1 MERIPQ
7 PNEIYQHFKGNLYRV
22 VTLAKHADT
31 GERMVIYQALYG
43 DFEIWARPLR
53 EFTGRVDER
62 KHPEAAGR
70 QRFTLLPQIM
80 GQDGLKPPAAGKPE
94 QAAPAGEEPSQSPSA
109 GGNPALAREQMPA
122 ASDLPEDAAG
132 RDLTAAGTE
141 EASGLAVP
149 PSGPAAPPSD
159 EEEPALDPMLMAFL
173 DADSYEEKLAIFT
186 DMRGRITDD
195 MLTTM
200 AVALDIDLKEG
211 ELMERYEELKNC
223 IVMLEKYEC
232 NRLR

>member
-1 MERIPQ
+1 MEKIPQ

-31 GERMVIYQALYG
+31 GERMVVYQALYG

-80 GQDGLKPPAAGKPE
+80 GQDGLNPPAAGAK
-94 QAAPAGEEPSQSPSA
+94 
-109 GGNPALAREQMPA
+109 
-122 ASDLPEDAAG
+122 
-132 RDLTAAGTE
+132 
-141 EASGLAVP
+141 EA
-149 PSGPAAPPSD
+149 SGPAAPPSG

>member
-1 MERIPQ
+1 MEKIPQ

-53 EFTGRVDER
+53 EFNGRVDER

-80 GQDGLKPPAAGKPE
+80 GQDGLKPPAGEKPEQSPLAGEKPEQSPLAAGKPEQSVPAGEKPE
-94 QAAPAGEEPSQSPSA
+94 QAAPA
-109 GGNPALAREQMPA
+109 
-122 ASDLPEDAAG
+122 AG
-132 RDLTAAGTE
+132 RDLSAAGAE
-141 EASGLAVP
+141 DAST
-149 PSGPAAPPSD
+149 PAATHSE

-232 NRLR
+232 TRLR

>member
-31 GERMVIYQALYG
+31 GERMVVYQALYG

-80 GQDGLKPPAAGKPE
+80 GQDGL
-94 QAAPAGEEPSQSPSA
+94 
-109 GGNPALAREQMPA
+109 NPPA

-132 RDLTAAGTE
+132 RALSAAGAE
-141 EASGLAVP
+141 EA
-149 PSGPAAPPSD
+149 SGPAAPPSG

-232 NRLR
+232 TRLR

>member
-1 MERIPQ
+1 MEKIPQ

-43 DFEIWARPLR
+43 DFEIWVRPLR

-80 GQDGLKPPAAGKPE
+80 GQDGL
-94 QAAPAGEEPSQSPSA
+94 
-109 GGNPALAREQMPA
+109 NPPA

-132 RDLTAAGTE
+132 RALSAAGAE
-141 EASGLAVP
+141 EA
-149 PSGPAAPPSD
+149 SGPAAPPSG

-186 DMRGRITDD
+186 DMRGRVTDD